1 MTTEC
6 KPGQRVIDLGDRE
19 PADGYGLVARV
30 FGDLAPGEAFVVVA
44 DRDLTHLIGTFS
56 LVWGEEFV
64 AAKLES
70 GARPSSYLINR
81 RSLDAL
87 KQG

>member
-6 KPGQRVIDLGDRE
+6 KPGQRIIDLGDRE

-30 FGDLAPGEAFVVVA
+30 FADLAPGDAFVVVA
-44 DRDLTHLIGTFS
+44 DRDLDHLVGTFS

-64 AAKLES
+64 AARLASDK
-70 GARPSSYLINR
+70 RPSSYLINR
-81 RSLDAL
+81 RAL
-87 KQG
+87 PAPQP